1 MTAINLFPCA
11 NLGCNEDSRYSC
23 SKCKL
28 ISVSL
33 NPSIPSDHGLRG
45 MKYCDKCCQVAHW
58 PEHKAICKSPLMS
71 DNWLPCSETESR
83 RPAMARTIHHNP
95 FGQGIYP
102 WGNVP
107 AIDVLNL
114 AQNEGNDLCPDIA
127 ILFAGWVYLLS
138 FQLRGLWLTI
148 LSIWWFAQLGQNHIR
163 ASWALHETD
172 WSNSEWSR
180 VLRRCKK
187 RDITSFQPYSAWS
200 HRNTPRQFH
209 PCWSFDSPLVFRFF
223 AKWHSSPVS
232 ITCKTSFHRCLWT
245 NFCQGRWG
253 NCGEELEFFSP
264 QKLASCPQ

>member
-1 MTAINLFPCA
+1 MAQIYWLASLTCEGVLSVSAPRSRNKSSNISNNLIHDIMTAINLFPCA

-148 LSIWWFAQLGQNHIR
+148 LSIW
-163 ASWALHETD
+163 
-172 WSNSEWSR
+172 
-180 VLRRCKK
+180 
-187 RDITSFQPYSAWS
+187 
-200 HRNTPRQFH
+200 
-209 PCWSFDSPLVFRFF
+209 
-223 AKWHSSPVS
+223 
-232 ITCKTSFHRCLWT
+232 
-245 NFCQGRWG
+245 
-253 NCGEELEFFSP
+253 
-264 QKLASCPQ
+264 